1 MIVAICCL
9 SKELKL
15 VVQSSLTAET
25 RVQRWLYIWKNSLK
39 ELCNTNLQVEIY
51 TVNQS
56 LSDALISSKNVNEKR
71 LRMDMAALKEYIS
84 TDEITEIKWIKLSD
98 QLADKS
104 TKQSANPPHL
114 INALG
119 DDFK

>member
-1 MIVAICCL
+1 M
-9 SKELKL
+9 
-15 VVQSSLTAET
+15 
-25 RVQRWLYIWKNSLK
+25 
-39 ELCNTNLQVEIY
+39 QVEIY

-56 LSDALISSKNVNEKR
+56 LSDALISLKNVNEKR
-71 LRMDMAALKEYIS
+71 LQMDMAALKEYIS

-104 TKQSANPPHL
+104 TKQSANTPHL
-114 INALG
+114 INALS